1 MEIINL
7 IGIAIIILLLI
18 VIYLIIKPTKSRISK
33 NDIAQNW
40 KSNGHKGP
48 QSFTEKYS

>member
-7 IGIAIIILLLI
+7 IGFAIIIVLLI
-18 VIYLIIKPTKSRISK
+18 VIYLVIKPRKKRISES
-33 NDIAQNW
+33 DIIDNW